1 MTMALILANSS
12 VTFNLVELNLT
23 KSRILLPAAKY
34 IPTILSLS
42 SAQLQPSS
50 LLHSLYTGS
59 WLHSLATYLAPLEHA

>member
-1 MTMALILANSS
+1 MFHHLQYQRLQENMTMALILANSS

-34 IPTILSLS
+34 IPTILSLP

-59 WLHSLATYLAPLEHA
+59 